1 MSECVKTLM
10 WATTSWGEVALMG
23 HLLLSMAIGHLWL
36 LINLILR
43 PVEWLMERAGD
54 RYQARKRE
62 KRRIQRIGEHRK
74 WLDDHATDLNKTP
87 RSID

>member
-1 MSECVKTLM
+1 MSECVKPLM

-43 PVEWLMERAGD
+43 PVEWLMEKVCD

-62 KRRIQRIGEHRK
+62 QRRIQRIGEHRK
-74 WLDDHATDLNKTP
+74 WIEENGIDLNKTP
-87 RSID
+87 RCID